1 MKINKELIHKT
12 LFIGFY
18 ILIFLILDIAYIL
31 ALKIKSP
38 NIFSMVLLNVALGLL
53 LSSFMF
59 VKQKILK
66 VVFFVFINFVMI
78 FYTALVVDEI
88 VIDKTVGHVFNFYTI
103 VYNFQNIMN
112 EYGSDV
118 LEIVIYRLPL
128 LLFLLT
134 IVILFIY
141 VSKLIFLGTS
151 KNKAPLFST
160 KAKITTLSISIVC
173 FILSLIF
180 IDPYTFDFLSN
191 MERNG
196 LKVASFCDIMHID
209 NVIILDEKSGDGS
222 KTYDKS
228 KYNIMNIDFDEI
240 INKESRKEYNEIN
253 NFIKNRIP
261 SEKNDYTGLFKNK
274 NLIIICAESWNS
286 NIVSEDLFP
295 ATYRLMN
302 NGFRLN
308 NFYQPHSSS
317 STSTGEFSLLTGMLP
332 MYNDTSFVNSK
343 DNDMGFTVFSKL
355 KEAGYNT
362 HAFLNT
368 LSTFYGRDKSYLR
381 HFDTY
386 MACDTGLYE
395 AAKTKSPSD
404 IDLIKIAYET
414 VKKDKPYLAYVLSYD
429 GHKPYNK
436 TLDGTALEYY
446 KKVDEKYK
454 DRHSYPV
461 KNYIAKNMFL
471 EEGLEFLLSKLE
483 EDGEL
488 EDTVI
493 CLVPDHYPYG
503 LSHIKDKGATIDALM
518 DFYNSKN
525 VYDDISIVDKT
536 EIIIWSSAIEKM
548 QNKIQIDKVTSSHD
562 ITPTLLNLF
571 GLEFDSRLYPGN
583 DIFSEK
589 SGRAIYQNGLY
600 IDENGNK
607 INLLN
612 IIKNEKDSKII
623 ETFNLIN
630 YCKFNIRNDY
640 YKYLF
645 N

>member
-66 VVFFVFINFVMI
+66 VVFFAFINFVMI

-128 LLFLLT
+128 LLFLLF
-134 IVILFIY
+134 IVILFMYI
-141 VSKLIFLGTS
+141 SKLIFLGTS
-151 KNKAPLFST
+151 KSKAPEFS
-160 KAKITTLSISIVC
+160 KNEKIITISVAIIC
-173 FILSLIF
+173 FVLSLLF

-196 LKVASFCDIMHID
+196 LKVASFCDFMHID
-209 NVIILDEKSGDGS
+209 NVIILDERSSGDS
-222 KTYDKS
+222 TTYDKS
-228 KYNIMNIDFDEI
+228 QYNIMDIDFDEI
-240 INKESRKEYNEIN
+240 INKENRKEYNKIN

-343 DNDMGFTVFSKL
+343 DNDLGFTVFSKL

-436 TLDGTALEYY
+436 TLDGKALEYY

-454 DRHSYPV
+454 DSHSYPV
-461 KNYIAKNMFL
+461 KNYIAKNMYL

-589 SGRAIYQNGLY
+589 IGRVIYQNGLY

-623 ETFNLIN
+623 EAFNLIN
-630 YCKFNIRNDY
+630 YCKFNIKNDY

>member
-1 MKINKELIHKT
+1 
-12 LFIGFY
+12 
-18 ILIFLILDIAYIL
+18 
-31 ALKIKSP
+31 
-38 NIFSMVLLNVALGLL
+38 
-53 LSSFMF
+53 
-59 VKQKILK
+59 
-66 VVFFVFINFVMI
+66 
-78 FYTALVVDEI
+78 
-88 VIDKTVGHVFNFYTI
+88 
-103 VYNFQNIMN
+103 
-112 EYGSDV
+112 
-118 LEIVIYRLPL
+118 
-128 LLFLLT
+128 
-134 IVILFIY
+134 
-141 VSKLIFLGTS
+141 
-151 KNKAPLFST
+151 
-160 KAKITTLSISIVC
+160 
-173 FILSLIF
+173 
-180 IDPYTFDFLSN
+180 
-191 MERNG
+191 
-196 LKVASFCDIMHID
+196 
-209 NVIILDEKSGDGS
+209 
-222 KTYDKS
+222 
-228 KYNIMNIDFDEI
+228 
-240 INKESRKEYNEIN
+240 
-253 NFIKNRIP
+253 
-261 SEKNDYTGLFKNK
+261 
-274 NLIIICAESWNS
+274 
-286 NIVSEDLFP
+286 
-295 ATYRLMN
+295 
-302 NGFRLN
+302 
-308 NFYQPHSSS
+308 
-317 STSTGEFSLLTGMLP
+317 
-332 MYNDTSFVNSK
+332 
-343 DNDMGFTVFSKL
+343 
-355 KEAGYNT
+355 
-362 HAFLNT
+362 
-368 LSTFYGRDKSYLR
+368 
-381 HFDTY
+381 

-436 TLDGTALEYY
+436 NLDGKALEYY

-454 DRHSYPV
+454 DSHAYPV
-461 KNYIAKNMFL
+461 KNYIAKNMYL

-525 VYDDISIVDKT
+525 VYGDISIVDKT
-536 EIIIWSSAIEKM
+536 GIIIWSSAIEKM

-623 ETFNLIN
+623 EAFNLIN
-630 YCKFNIRNDY
+630 YCKFNIKNDY

>member
-18 ILIFLILDIAYIL
+18 IFIFLILDIAYIL
-31 ALKIKSP
+31 ALKIKSS
-38 NIFSMVLLNVALGLL
+38 NIIFMIFLNIALGLF

-59 VKQKILK
+59 VKNGILK
-66 VVFFVFINFVMI
+66 KIFFVFINFLI
-78 FYTALVVDEI
+78 FLYTFLVVDEI
-88 VIDKTVGHVFNFYTI
+88 VIDKTVGHIFNFYTI
-103 VYNFQNIMN
+103 IYNLQNIMT
-112 EYGSDV
+112 EYGTDV
-118 LEIVIYRLPL
+118 FDIVIYRLPL
-128 LLFLLT
+128 LIFLLF
-134 IVILFIY
+134 IVILFMYI
-141 VSKLIFLGTS
+141 SKLIFLGTS
-151 KNKAPLFST
+151 KCKVPAFS
-160 KAKITTLSISIVC
+160 KKEKIITISVAIIC
-173 FILSLIF
+173 FVLSLF
-180 IDPYTFDFLSN
+180 LIDPYTFDFLSN
-191 MERNG
+191 AGRNG

-209 NVIILDEKSGDGS
+209 NVIILDEKSSGNS
-222 KTYDKS
+222 TTYDKS
-228 KYNIMNIDFDEI
+228 HYNIMDIDFDEI
-240 INKESRKEYNEIN
+240 INKENRKEYNKIN

-261 SEKNDYTGLFKNK
+261 TRKNDYTGFFKNK

-332 MYNDTSFVNSK
+332 MYNDISFVNSK
-343 DNDMGFTVFSKL
+343 DNDLGFTVFSKL

-368 LSTFYGRDKSYLR
+368 ISTFYGRDKSYLR

-436 TLDGTALEYY
+436 TLDGKALAYY

-454 DRHSYPV
+454 DRYSYPV

-483 EDGEL
+483 EDREL
-488 EDTVI
+488 ENTVI

-548 QNKIQIDKVTSSHD
+548 QNKKQIDKITSSHD
-562 ITPTLLNLF
+562 LTPTLLNLF

-589 SGRAIYQNGLY
+589 SGRAIYQNGLF

-623 ETFNLIN
+623 EAFNLIN
-630 YCKFNIRNDY
+630 YCKFNIKNDY

>member
-18 ILIFLILDIAYIL
+18 IFIFLILDIAYIL

-38 NIFSMVLLNVALGLL
+38 NIIFMIFLNIALGLF

-59 VKQKILK
+59 VKNGILK
-66 VVFFVFINFVMI
+66 KIFFVFTNFLI
-78 FYTALVVDEI
+78 FLYTFLVVDEI
-88 VIDKTVGHVFNFYTI
+88 VIDKTVGHIFNFYTI
-103 VYNFQNIMN
+103 IYNLQNIMT
-112 EYGSDV
+112 EYGTDV
-118 LEIVIYRLPL
+118 FDIVIYRLPL
-128 LLFLLT
+128 LIFLLF
-134 IVILFIY
+134 IVILFMYI
-141 VSKLIFLGTS
+141 SKLIFLGTS
-151 KNKAPLFST
+151 KCKVPAFS
-160 KAKITTLSISIVC
+160 KKEKIITISVAIIC
-173 FILSLIF
+173 FVLSLF
-180 IDPYTFDFLSN
+180 LIDPYTFDFLSN
-191 MERNG
+191 AGRNG
-196 LKVASFCDIMHID
+196 FKVASFCDIMHID
-209 NVIILDEKSGDGS
+209 NVIILDEKSSGNS
-222 KTYDKS
+222 TTYDKS
-228 KYNIMNIDFDEI
+228 HYNIMDIDFDEI
-240 INKESRKEYNEIN
+240 INKENRKEYNKIN

-261 SEKNDYTGLFKNK
+261 TRKNDYTGFFKNK

-332 MYNDTSFVNSK
+332 MYNDISFVNSK
-343 DNDMGFTVFSKL
+343 DNDLGFTVFSKL

-368 LSTFYGRDKSYLR
+368 LSTFYGRNKSYLKY
-381 HFDTY
+381 FDTY
-386 MACDTGLYE
+386 LSTDTGLYE
-395 AAKTKSPSD
+395 ATQNENPSD
-404 IDLIKIAYET
+404 IDLIKTAYEA
-414 VKKDKPYLAYVLSYD
+414 VKKDKPYLAYILSYD
-429 GHKPYNK
+429 GHKPYNG
-436 TLDGTALEYY
+436 TLSGKVLEYY

-454 DRHSYPV
+454 DKFTYPV

-536 EIIIWSSAIEKM
+536 EIIIWSSDIEKM
-548 QNKIQIDKVTSSHD
+548 QNKKQIDKVTSSHD
-562 ITPTLLNLF
+562 LTPTLLNLF

-607 INLLN
+607 INLLEV
-612 IIKNEKDSKII
+612 IKNEKNSKII
-623 ETFNLIN
+623 EAFNLIN
-630 YCKFNIRNDY
+630 YCKFNIKNDY